1 MYTTS
6 HSWSS
11 YLKNVNGRVD
21 STQTTK
27 WTWSDTQIGSRP
39 IKSLVLGFEKGGA
52 VSLLGSIPHHS
63 RLEYTSLKLV

>member
-27 WTWSDTQIGSRP
+27 WAWSDTQIGSRP
-39 IKSLVLGFEKGGA
+39 IKALVLGFENGGA
-52 VSLLGSIPHHS
+52 ALLLGSTPCHS
-63 RLEYTSLKLV
+63 KLEYTSLRLV